1 MHSFQFS
8 DMHSFHGFATFEI
21 AKKTASDKR
30 KCNQASF
37 CICRI
42 WTFIWLSVLWR
53 KTMSKK
59 IPSNLTESVAY
70 KNRWSKLFRHLVSAI
85 HINIVTVE
93 NVNNVRY
100 TPKKIN
106 RQDEQQKSA
115 LNSHSDDKLWK
126 FPKIYSRFR
135 WTGLLLLLKFFLLPV
150 DFCVSSIKSV
160 ERTFEYNAAGFP
172 IEIHYNLMRGRKWK
186 EN

>member
-1 MHSFQFS
+1 MSTKRHN
-8 DMHSFHGFATFEI
+8 I
-21 AKKTASDKR
+21 AICIRFNALLHLNSKKTASDKR

-106 RQDEQQKSA
+106 RQDEQKKSA
-115 LNSHSDDKLWK
+115 PNSHSDDKLWK

-135 WTGLLLLLKFFLLPV
+135 WTGLLLLL
-150 DFCVSSIKSV
+150 
-160 ERTFEYNAAGFP
+160 
-172 IEIHYNLMRGRKWK
+172 
-186 EN
+186 